1 MMWISLKMLLAK
13 RGKYLSMVGGV
24 AFATLLISQ
33 QSAIFC
39 GVMALTYSQIRD
51 VRDAE
56 VWVMDPNCRY
66 LDDVKPLSDGAIY
79 QVRGVP
85 GVAWAVPFFK
95 GLVRGRLM
103 DGRYQQIILLGV
115 DDATLV
121 GAPQQIVFG
130 KLADLQQPDAVFMD
144 EAGYHQLWPD
154 EPFQAGKVLEI
165 ADRRAVVV
173 GVCKASRTF
182 QTFPVLYTRYHQ
194 AVAYVP
200 PERRIL
206 PFVLARAQDG
216 ISAEE
221 LCRRIAAQ
229 TDLKAETPHQFRWTT
244 MQYYLTN
251 TGIPINFGMSIL
263 LGFAVGV
270 VVAGQTFYLF
280 TLENLPYFAMLKAL
294 GTSNRRLVAMLLL
307 QALIVG
313 LVGYGLGIGPSSL
326 FAAYVRRSNVRL
338 AFSMPWE
345 VLLGTLASVLL
356 IVTLFSLI
364 SIRRVLVQEP
374 AIVFRS

>member
-1 MMWISLKMLLAK
+1 MMWISLKMLLAN
-13 RGKYLSMVGGV
+13 RSKYLSMVGGV
-24 AFATLLISQ
+24 AFAALLISQ

-39 GVMALTYSQIRD
+39 GVMALTISQIRD

-66 LDDVKPLSDGAIY
+66 LDDVKPLSDNAVY

-85 GVAWAVPFFK
+85 GVAWALPFFK

-121 GAPQQIVFG
+121 GAPQEIVFG
-130 KLADLQQPDAVFMD
+130 RLADLQQPDAVFMD

-154 EPFQAGKVLEI
+154 EPFEAGKVLEI
-165 ADRRAVVV
+165 ADRRAIVV

-182 QTFPVLYTRYHQ
+182 QTFPVLYTRYSQ
-194 AVAYVP
+194 AVGYVP

-206 PFVLARAQDG
+206 PFVLARATDG
-216 ISAEE
+216 TPAEE
-221 LCRRIAAQ
+221 LCRRIEAQ
-229 TDLKAETPHQFRWTT
+229 TGLKAETPEQFTWTT
-244 MQYYLTN
+244 MKYYLTN
-251 TGIPINFGMSIL
+251 TGIPINFGLSIL
-263 LGFAVGV
+263 LGFTVGIL
-270 VVAGQTFYLF
+270 VAGQTFYLF
-280 TLENLPYFAMLKAL
+280 TLENLPHFAMLKAL
-294 GTSNRRLVAMLLL
+294 GTRNRRLVGMILL

-313 LVGYGLGIGPSSL
+313 LIGYGLGIGPSSL
-326 FAAYVRRSNVRL
+326 FAAYVRQANVRM
-338 AFSMPWE
+338 AFAMPWQ
-345 VLLGTLASVLL
+345 VLLGTLASVLV
-356 IVTLFSLI
+356 IVALFSLI